1 MTRSYPL
8 KTHSSWHPTMCI
20 VLLRWRPFRS
30 MRHSTASHPWE
41 KKASSYV
48 LSQVHLACGR
58 ALSCHQIALVFTHTL
73 HPPHTHTHDAPAMF
87 TTHSV
92 SHPVF
97 SACACHSH
105 PSNKPIFSGVATQ
118 RCARLALRGAPS
130 KWTECRVV
138 PQREHTPTSKR
149 ERESEWTCVK
159 ADEFRFTVH
168 SQMPAIQVDAAT
180 TVVSSTANV
189 RRSSRNSRIR
199 ADFVVVRD
207 SEGVTSLCHYPTD
220 CSLLC
225 ISAVIQVLLLNGR
238 YFDRCVYFVV
248 NASHLMLFCFLK
260 DNNERNK

>member
-8 KTHSSWHPTMCI
+8 NTHSYNVHC
-20 VLLRWRPFRS
+20 
-30 MRHSTASHPWE
+30 TAAVTS
-41 KKASSYV
+41 
-48 LSQVHLACGR
+48 LSQHAPLHRIAPVGKKSQLICSVSSTFGMWPC
-58 ALSCHQIALVFTHTL
+58 ALLPPNRSRFHTHPPS
-73 HPPHTHTHDAPAMF
+73 PPHTHTHDAPAMF

-138 PQREHTPTSKR
+138 PLREHTPTSKR